1 MELFALHSNR
11 CKCNAAIC
19 LLVDSLWIST
29 FRLYNMYYAPTQLN
43 YSFLS
48 LEKAKNLNLS
58 RIIATTNRI
67 VTSTSKTIS
76 TSFHVSYHSKLIPR
90 QLIISSQVVPRL
102 KLRWRVDDLRL
113 NFPRKLKKINRK
125 FIDRV
130 RGNRRHDE
138 RDEPRRPNQPMTYRC
153 WEVTTANHMSSACLS
168 KWFSRLLC
176 HTLSRNI
183 SFPRYPW
190 IFIQVDKEMVQA
202 NRLPIDSLKG

>member
-1 MELFALHSNR
+1 MELFALHSNG

-19 LLVDSLWIST
+19 LLVVSLWIST
-29 FRLYNMYYAPTQLN
+29 FRLYNVYYAPTQLN

-138 RDEPRRPNQPMTYRC
+138 RDAAPQPTHD
-153 WEVTTANHMSSACLS
+153 VS
-168 KWFSRLLC
+168 LLGG
-176 HTLSRNI
+176 HHR
-183 SFPRYPW
+183 
-190 IFIQVDKEMVQA
+190 
-202 NRLPIDSLKG
+202 